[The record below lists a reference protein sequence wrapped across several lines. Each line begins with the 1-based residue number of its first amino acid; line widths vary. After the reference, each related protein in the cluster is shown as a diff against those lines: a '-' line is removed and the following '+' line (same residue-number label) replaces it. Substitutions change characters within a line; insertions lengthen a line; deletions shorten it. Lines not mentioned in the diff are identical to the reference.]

1 MVALLEEY
9 FGCGGGCNAY
19 LTPAHCQGFA
29 PHFDDVDA
37 FILQVEGTKRWRL
50 YAPRSTP
57 HPSCR
62 SPGLLSGGARERS
75 WRTHQHG
82 ACVRARAHQEV

>member
-19 LTPAHCQGFA
+19 LTPAHSQGFA

-37 FILQVEGTKRWRL
+37 FILQVEGCKRWRV
-50 YAPRSTP
+50 YAPRCSEEALP
-57 HPSCR
+57 RFS
-62 SPGLLSGGARERS
+62 SPNFSQDEIGEPVAELTLQAGESP
-75 WRTHQHG
+75 
-82 ACVRARAHQEV
+82 

>member
-37 FILQVEGTKRWRL
+37 FILQALVRVR
-50 YAPRSTP
+50 
-57 HPSCR
+57 
-62 SPGLLSGGARERS
+62 
-75 WRTHQHG
+75 
-82 ACVRARAHQEV
+82 VRARG